1 VTQTSHSAA
10 GELTDYINRCSA
22 RLVDVAL
29 VRGDASRL
37 ADQIGGE
44 QQFQWQLIV
53 LRYLIEHPPDDDEV
67 RELYG
72 ELLDTHRNIPSRVQ
86 SLRTI
91 GERIRFLEG
100 SGALPA
106 VLIARTPRK

>member
-1 VTQTSHSAA
+1 VKQASRRASEA
-10 GELTDYINRCSA
+10 LSSYIERCSDHLA
-22 RLVDVAL
+22 DVAI
-29 VRGDASRL
+29 VRADASQL
-37 ADQIGGE
+37 ADEVGGE
-44 QQFQWQLIV
+44 PQFQWQLIM

-72 ELLDTHRNIPSRVQ
+72 ELLDTHRNVPSRVQ

-91 GERIRFLEG
+91 GERIRFLED

-106 VLIARTPRK
+106 VLIARNPRK